1 MKRLKAELYGLWLMK
16 NTYTWMLFM
25 IFYLVQSVR
34 IGMVL
39 SEIVGTVFAVLAGA
53 AIFFAS
59 YVISSH
65 AMYQAITRER
75 EIVEKMQ

>member
-1 MKRLKAELYGLWLMK
+1 MKRLKAELCGLWMMR
-16 NTYTWMLFM
+16 NTYTWLVFM

-39 SEIVGTVFAVLAGA
+39 SEMVGTVPAVLAGA

-59 YVISSH
+59 YIISSH
-65 AMYQAITRER
+65 AMYKAITRER
-75 EIVEKMQ
+75 ETVEKMQ